1 MRYFSSVFNV
11 IGSGFIRF
19 FIFIS
24 LSQVWLKIASGVLR
38 TRVSNCVMLINNFDG
53 DWKNGVC
60 LSVSNF
66 QRVTFFQCRDHP
78 LWYDVASRSRCAF
91 TVTVCCSLFT
101 ICWCFLLLLLVCL
114 ARVTFRVFWF
124 FVRFLKLNQPLKVL
138 LHFIYGCFFFI
149 FRFFLFV
156 CRYFEFC
163 LFLLSIKR

>member
-1 MRYFSSVFNV
+1 MVLFAFFK
-11 IGSGFIRF
+11 FIP
-19 FIFIS
+19 

-53 DWKNGVC
+53 DWKK
-60 LSVSNF
+60 
-66 QRVTFFQCRDHP
+66 RR
-78 LWYDVASRSRCAF
+78 
-91 TVTVCCSLFT
+91 
-101 ICWCFLLLLLVCL
+101 LLVCFKL
-114 ARVTFRVFWF
+114 STCDLFSVQRPPALIWRRVAVSARSRWQFAVHCLRFIDVF
-124 FVRFLKLNQPLKVL
+124 FVVVVVGLSCARHFSRVLVFCSILKLNQPLKVL

>member
-19 FIFIS
+19 FFKFIP

-53 DWKNGVC
+53 DWKK
-60 LSVSNF
+60 
-66 QRVTFFQCRDHP
+66 RR
-78 LWYDVASRSRCAF
+78 
-91 TVTVCCSLFT
+91 
-101 ICWCFLLLLLVCL
+101 LLVCFKL
-114 ARVTFRVFWF
+114 SMCDLFSVQRPPALIWRRVAVSARSRWQFAVHCLRFFDVCCCCWF
-124 FVRFLKLNQPLKVL
+124 VLRASLFACFGFLFDFKTKSAFKSLVAFYLRL
-138 LHFIYGCFFFI
+138 FFLHFSI
-149 FRFFLFV
+149 FLFV